1 MVIETL
7 YDLIDQEEEEHEE
20 IVKELYQ
27 KYMEQDV
34 LSVAVGTLK
43 RMDETKNEELEAA
56 FKCIGLVESI
66 IDGSDDQDIISKVA
80 NSGSFLLWL
89 LERVRRR
96 TINMVKV
103 YAAEM
108 LSILLQNE
116 ENQKIVGEKKGVDI
130 LLKQLAYFKKRN
142 PKGQEEIELMENL
155 FNSLCLVVQYVPNRK
170 KFLEDEGLHLMNLMI
185 REKKMSRNSALKVIN
200 HVVSGYEGR
209 DNSIKYIEILGL
221 KTLFPLFMKT
231 PKRNKKTG
239 HTENDHEEAIISII
253 GNLMRNLSG
262 SLKRRLVDKFVEL
275 DHAKSE
281 RLLELHFKYAEK
293 MEDAEEEVEQQAAM
307 LAQEGVEMDEDMA
320 YALRLE
326 KGLFTLQQI
335 DYIIV
340 ELYGSGIESLRERII
355 SHLSMRKSSLKQI
368 REVVKDYADNLGDG
382 ENEEAIEQ
390 ERNRLLELAMGLM

>member
-1 MVIETL
+1 
-7 YDLIDQEEEEHEE
+7 
-20 IVKELYQ
+20 
-27 KYMEQDV
+27 
-34 LSVAVGTLK
+34 VAVGTLK
-43 RMDETKNEELEAA
+43 RMDETKNEEMEAA
-56 FKCIGLVESI
+56 FKSIGLVESI
-66 IDGSDDQDIISKVA
+66 IDGSDDQDIITKVA
-80 NSGSFLLWL
+80 NSGNFLLWL

-108 LSILLQNE
+108 LSVLLGNE
-116 ENQKIVGEKKGVDI
+116 DNQKIIGEKKGVDI

-155 FNSLCLVVQYVPNRK
+155 FDALCFVVQYPPNRK

-209 DNSIKYIEILGL
+209 DNSVKYVEILGL

-239 HTENDHEEAIISII
+239 HTENDHEEAIVSII

-275 DHAKSE
+275 DHAKTE

-293 MEDAEEEVEQQAAM
+293 MEIAEIEVEEQAAI
-307 LAQEGVEMDEDMA
+307 LAQEGVEMDDEMA
-320 YALRLE
+320 YSLRLE

-340 ELYGSGIESLRERII
+340 ELYGSEIESLRERII